1 MPATSPPVRS
11 STSTAKPFLSQY
23 LMYMRSSI
31 AAQSCASVP
40 PEPAWMS
47 AKQLLGSSGLEN
59 MRRNSSAATSLSR
72 RDGARHIEQLLRVG
86 EAAADAAERAD
97 HGLERLFFLAERLR
111 ALRVVPQL
119 RVF

>member
-1 MPATSPPVRS
+1 MRRSAGLTSTSIDS
-11 STSTAKPFLSQY
+11 STSGYTNTLAKDVCRLA
-23 LMYMRSSI
+23 L
-31 AAQSCASVP
+31 ASNGLLRTRRCTPV
-40 PEPAWMS
+40 S
-47 AKQLLGSSGLEN
+47 ARRLAPDLLE
-59 MRRNSSAATSLSR
+59 RRLVGV
-72 RDGARHIEQLLRVG
+72 GARHVEQLFRVG